1 MASKFGVI
9 PDNTPAS
16 PEPFTLHVAEE
27 ELVAFRDLLRLSKIG
42 PSTWWN
48 QQNDPQYGVS
58 RQWLIGAKETW
69 LNKFDWRKHE
79 NYINSFPNFK
89 LPISDPEAGR
99 VDVHF
104 AALFSARKDAIPLLF
119 LVSIYTT
126 SHVTNSSVVHPLEAR
141 VLTCSQHGFPASF
154 TEFLP
159 MLELLVDKY
168 TPETLPYHVIV
179 PSLPDYGLSRSASQ
193 QAEMTL
199 TQAARI
205 MNQLMLDL
213 GYGQGYVVQGGDLG
227 SMLSRIMSVE
237 YESCKAFH
245 VNMLVAD
252 PALKA
257 PSLDLLSS
265 EESQIVQRTET
276 WRQTGLA
283 YALEHGTRPATV
295 GLAISASPLSM
306 LAWIGEKL
314 LEWTDPRHQ
323 FSLDT
328 ILGMVTFYWFTETFP
343 RSLYHATLVKNI
355 FAGKPHPTSMEKPLG
370 YSLFAYDLC
379 VLPKPWAEQIYP
391 NLTLFKAHSEGG
403 HFASIE
409 QPRALLDDVEE
420 FVEKVS
426 HLFKGRG

>member
-9 PDNTPAS
+9 PDNTPTN

-27 ELVAFRDLLRLSKIG
+27 ELAALGDLLRLSKIG
-42 PSTWWN
+42 PPTWWN

-69 LNKFDWRKHE
+69 LKSFDWRKHE

-89 LPISDPEAGR
+89 LPVSDPEAGR

-104 AALFSARKDAIPLLF
+104 AALFSAKRDAIPLLF
-119 LVSIYTT
+119 L
-126 SHVTNSSVVHPLEAR
+126 
-141 VLTCSQHGFPASF
+141 HGFPASF
-154 TEFLP
+154 AEFLP

-179 PSLPDYGLSRSASQ
+179 PSLPDYGLSRSANQ

-213 GYGQGYVVQGGDLG
+213 GFGQGYVVQGGDLG
-227 SMLSRIMSVE
+227 SMLSRIMSAE

-257 PSLDLLSS
+257 PSPDMLSS
-265 EESQIVQRTET
+265 EESQIIQRTET

-295 GLAISASPLSM
+295 GLAISASPLAM

-323 FSLDT
+323 FPLDT
-328 ILGMVTFYWFTETFP
+328 ILGMVSFYWFTETFP
-343 RSLYHATLVKNI
+343 RSLYHATLVKNL

-379 VLPKPWAEQIYP
+379 VLPKPWAEEIYP

-409 QPRALLDDVEE
+409 QPKALLDDVEE
-420 FVEKVS
+420 FVERVS
-426 HLFKGRG
+426 HLFKGHG

>member
-9 PDNTPAS
+9 PNNTPTK
-16 PEPFTLHVAEE
+16 PKPFDFHVPEE
-27 ELVAFRDLLRLSKIG
+27 ELVALKDLLRLSKIG
-42 PSTWWN
+42 PPTFWN

-58 RQWLIGAKETW
+58 RQWLIEAKETW
-69 LNKFDWRKHE
+69 LSSFDWRKHE
-79 NYINSFPNFK
+79 NYINRFPNFK
-89 LPISDPEAGR
+89 LAVSDSEAGR

-104 AALFSARKDAIPLLF
+104 AALFSAKKDAIPLLF
-119 LVSIYTT
+119 L
-126 SHVTNSSVVHPLEAR
+126 
-141 VLTCSQHGFPASF
+141 HGFPSSF
-154 TEFLP
+154 VEFLP
-159 MLELLVDKY
+159 MLELLVNKY

-179 PSLPDYGLSRSASQ
+179 PCLPDYGLSRSASP
-193 QAEMTL
+193 AEMTL
-199 TQAARI
+199 DQAARI

-213 GYGQGYVVQGGDLG
+213 GFGQGYVVQGGDLG
-227 SMLSRIMSVE
+227 SMLARIMSVE

-252 PALKA
+252 PALEA
-257 PSLDLLSS
+257 PSPTLLSP
-265 EESQIVQRTET
+265 EEAEIVQRTET

-283 YALEHGTRPATV
+283 YALQHGTRPATV

-328 ILGMVTFYWFTETFP
+328 ILGIVSFYWFTEAFP
-343 RSLYHATLVKNI
+343 RSLYHATLVRNL

-370 YSLFAYDLC
+370 YSFFAHDLA
-379 VLPKPWAEQIYP
+379 VLPKPWAEEIYP
-391 NLTLFKAHSEGG
+391 NLALFKAHSEGG

-409 QPRALLDDVEE
+409 QPKALLEDVEE
-420 FVEKVS
+420 FVGKVS
-426 HLFKGRG
+426 HLFKGSG

>member
-9 PDNTPAS
+9 PSNTS
-16 PEPFTLHVAEE
+16 TKPEPFTLHVAEG
-27 ELVAFRDLLRLSKIG
+27 ELVALRDLLRLSKIG

-48 QQNDPQYGVS
+48 QQGDPQYGIS
-58 RQWLIGAKETW
+58 RQWLIEVKETW
-69 LNKFDWRKHE
+69 LKSFDWRKHE
-79 NYINSFPNFK
+79 DYINSFPNFK
-89 LPISDPEAGR
+89 LPVSDPEAGR

-104 AALFSARKDAIPLLF
+104 AALFSAKKDAIPLLF
-119 LVSIYTT
+119 L
-126 SHVTNSSVVHPLEAR
+126 
-141 VLTCSQHGFPASF
+141 HGFPSSF
-154 TEFLP
+154 VEFLP
-159 MLELLVDKY
+159 MLQLLVDKY

-179 PSLPDYGLSRSASQ
+179 PSLPDYGLSHASQ

-213 GYGQGYVVQGGDLG
+213 GFDRGYVVQGGDLG

-257 PSLDLLSS
+257 PSPDLLSP
-265 EESQIVQRTET
+265 EESQIVQRTES

-295 GLAISASPLSM
+295 GLAISASPLAM

-314 LEWTDPRHQ
+314 LEWSDPRHQ
-323 FSLDT
+323 FPLDT
-328 ILGMVTFYWFTETFP
+328 ILGIVSFYWFTDTFP
-343 RSLYHATLVKNI
+343 RSLYHATLVKNL

-379 VLPKPWAEQIYP
+379 VLPKPWAEEIYP

-409 QPRALLDDVEE
+409 QPRVLLDDVEE

-426 HLFKGRG
+426 HLFEGRG

>member
-9 PDNTPAS
+9 PNNISTK
-16 PEPFTLHVAEE
+16 PEPFALHVAEG
-27 ELVAFRDLLRLSKIG
+27 ELVAFGDLLRLSKVG

-48 QQNDPQYGVS
+48 QQDDPQYGVS
-58 RQWLIGAKETW
+58 RRWLIEAKETW
-69 LNKFDWRKHE
+69 LDSFDWRKHE
-79 NYINSFPNFK
+79 DYINSFPNFK
-89 LPISDPEAGR
+89 LPVSDPEAGR

-104 AALFSARKDAIPLLF
+104 AALFSAKKDAIPLL
-119 LVSIYTT
+119 
-126 SHVTNSSVVHPLEAR
+126 
-141 VLTCSQHGFPASF
+141 HGFPSSF
-154 TEFLP
+154 VEFLP
-159 MLELLVDKY
+159 ILQLLVDKY

-179 PSLPDYGLSRSASQ
+179 PSLPDYGLSRTSQ
-193 QAEMTL
+193 QAEMTM

-213 GYGQGYVVQGGDLG
+213 GFGQGYVVQGGDLG
-227 SMLSRIMSVE
+227 SLLSRIMSVE
-237 YESCKAFH
+237 YEACKAFH

-252 PALKA
+252 PALEA
-257 PSLDLLSS
+257 PSPDLLSP
-265 EESQIVQRTET
+265 EETQIVQRTES

-283 YALEHGTRPATV
+283 YALEHGTRPSTA
-295 GLAISASPLSM
+295 GLAISASPLAM

-314 LEWTDPRHQ
+314 LEWTDPQHQ

-328 ILGMVTFYWFTETFP
+328 ILSIVSFYWFTDTFP
-343 RSLYHATLVKNI
+343 RSLYHATLVKNL

-379 VLPKPWAEQIYP
+379 VLPKPWAEEIYP
-391 NLTLFKAHSEGG
+391 NLTLFKVHSEGG

-409 QPRALLDDVEE
+409 QPGTLLDDVEE

-426 HLFKGRG
+426 YLFEGSG

>member
-1 MASKFGVI
+1 MATKFNII
-9 PDNTPAS
+9 PNDTAANL
-16 PEPFTLHVAEE
+16 EPFIFHVAEE
-27 ELVAFRDLLRLSKIG
+27 EVVALKDLLRLSKIG
-42 PSTWWN
+42 PPTWWN
-48 QQNDPQYGVS
+48 QENDSQYGVS
-58 RQWLIGAKETW
+58 RQWLIEAKETW
-69 LNKFDWRKHE
+69 LKTFDWRKHE
-79 NYINSFPNFK
+79 DYINSFPNFK
-89 LPISDPEAGR
+89 FPVSDPEAGR

-104 AALFSARKDAIPLLF
+104 AALFSAKKDAIPLLF
-119 LVSIYTT
+119 L
-126 SHVTNSSVVHPLEAR
+126 
-141 VLTCSQHGFPASF
+141 
-154 TEFLP
+154 
-159 MLELLVDKY
+159 Y

-179 PSLPDYGLSRSASQ
+179 PSLPEYGLSRSASQ
-193 QAEMTL
+193 QAEMTFS
-199 TQAARI
+199 QAARI

-213 GYGQGYVVQGGDLG
+213 GFGQGYVVQGGDLG
-227 SMLSRIMSVE
+227 SLLSRIMSVE
-237 YESCKAFH
+237 YDSCKAFH

-257 PSLDLLSS
+257 PSPDLLSA

-295 GLAISASPLSM
+295 GLAISASPLAM

-328 ILGMVTFYWFTETFP
+328 ILSMVSFYWFTDTFP
-343 RSLYHATLVKNI
+343 RSLYHATLVKNLSS
-355 FAGKPHPTSMEKPLG
+355 GNPHPTSMDKPLG

-379 VLPKPWAEQIYP
+379 VLPKPWAEEMYP

-409 QPRALLDDVEE
+409 QPQALLDDVEE

-426 HLFKGRG
+426 HLFNGGG